1 MTRIHSNKKLDTDQ
15 KKITRIHLNKKLDPD
30 PYKMTRTGIYSN
42 KLWNDTDSFF
52 LKSWFRLLIK
62 WFSKLVHIFLFWPL
76 FKCRCW
82 VCTIAKLDTANC
94 TIGSARFDRIRIR
107 NIFEYT
113 YLCSNC
119 VFFYS
124 HAVHVKYIIHIIE
137 CILGV
142 HFLLFWFF
150 IFLYILQISDTK
162 RLFSSRE
169 TRVEGRIS

>member
-1 MTRIHSNKKLDTDQ
+1 MKWHGLI
-15 KKITRIHLNKKLDPD
+15 
-30 PYKMTRTGIYSN
+30 
-42 KLWNDTDSFF
+42 FF
-52 LKSWFRLLIK
+52 KSWFRLLIK

-150 IFLYILQISDTK
+150 IFLYILDILDPYLCLSNSTK
-162 RLFSSRE
+162 RNIFFESGLCKKYSNPDYAKKYSNPDYAKKY
-169 TRVEGRIS
+169 